1 MGFDTSE
8 GVGLRALLDKVG
20 YEPDFRWA
28 WDHYE
33 PVVKALSQR
42 LGLKRLC
49 EIGGGRNP
57 LLSPCEVAALG
68 ASYTV
73 NDISAGEL
81 ALVPDGF
88 ETACFDVAG
97 DPAALP
103 AAQSFD
109 LVFSRMVLEHVRDV
123 ARAWSNLHHV
133 LAPVGVAL
141 AFIPTLHALPFVA
154 NRLIPEWLSG
164 AIVDRLY
171 PHRDRNGRAPKFK
184 AYYDCCVSR
193 EAAVKPILH
202 RIGFAEAAV
211 IPFWGHDYYHRFPV
225 LRDVTAKVSAWAQ
238 RHDVRFL
245 TSYAYVLAR
254 K

>member
-123 ARAWSNLHHV
+123 ARAWSNLYHV
-133 LAPVGVAL
+133 LAASAGKQPSSRSCTGSV
-141 AFIPTLHALPFVA
+141 LPKRRSF
-154 NRLIPEWLSG
+154 RSG
-164 AIVDRLY
+164 GTIITT
-171 PHRDRNGRAPKFK
+171 
-184 AYYDCCVSR
+184 VSR
-193 EAAVKPILH
+193 CCGMSRPRSAPG
-202 RIGFAEAAV
+202 RSGTMCGF
-211 IPFWGHDYYHRFPV
+211 
-225 LRDVTAKVSAWAQ
+225 
-238 RHDVRFL
+238 
-245 TSYAYVLAR
+245 
-254 K
+254 

>member
-1 MGFDTSE
+1 MLQLARILLAEGSVNKEPRQMGFDTSE

-109 LVFSRMVLEHVRDV
+109 LRSMAGAARPTPRKSSPAASTMISTTSR
-123 ARAWSNLHHV
+123 
-133 LAPVGVAL
+133 
-141 AFIPTLHALPFVA
+141 T
-154 NRLIPEWLSG
+154 
-164 AIVDRLY
+164 
-171 PHRDRNGRAPKFK
+171 GR
-184 AYYDCCVSR
+184 
-193 EAAVKPILH
+193 
-202 RIGFAEAAV
+202 
-211 IPFWGHDYYHRFPV
+211 
-225 LRDVTAKVSAWAQ
+225 
-238 RHDVRFL
+238 
-245 TSYAYVLAR
+245 
-254 K
+254 